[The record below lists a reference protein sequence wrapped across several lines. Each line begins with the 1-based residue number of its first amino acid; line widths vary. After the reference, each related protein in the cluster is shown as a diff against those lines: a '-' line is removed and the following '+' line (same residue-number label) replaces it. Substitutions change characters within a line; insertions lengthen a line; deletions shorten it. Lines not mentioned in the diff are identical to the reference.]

1 MKKRL
6 MAKSAFSE
14 KFGNEKIEGKKMN
27 YLVGGNSD
35 GDGGQ
40 GGTIPWPE

>member
-6 MAKSAFSE
+6 MAKSDFSE

-27 YLVGGNSD
+27 YLVGGDSD
-35 GDGGQ
+35 GGE